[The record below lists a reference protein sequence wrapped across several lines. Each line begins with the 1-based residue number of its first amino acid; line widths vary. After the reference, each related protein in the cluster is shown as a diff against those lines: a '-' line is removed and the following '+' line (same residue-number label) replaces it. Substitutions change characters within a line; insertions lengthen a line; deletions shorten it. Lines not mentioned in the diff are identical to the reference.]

1 MPLINDLLPEA
12 DAEAYQQWC
21 AFGRQ
26 LFTTPDPKWQPPFD
40 LLPVVAAFA
49 RGNERT
55 AQYMLACY
63 DQMLV
68 ALVERGVRGEL
79 AGVALCDNSEVAITR
94 TLWLRVRAG
103 LKGRAGVGRV
113 QECVAAGQD
122 RLVVLDDR
130 GNQSAVYEGV
140 VLALAGREAGSA
152 GAATTPSMPTDPVA
166 TKIPEPDSDDNAD
179 SDEDDPVIR
188 KMLAFRRALGK
199 MKEPEALARTKD
211 HFGDQWKRRRWRIV
225 QNKTPRELKYGRG
238 GK

>member
-26 LFTTPDPKWQPPFD
+26 LFTTPAPKWQPPFD

-103 LKGRAGVGRV
+103 LKGRAGGGRL
-113 QECVAAGQD
+113 QECVDGERD

-130 GNQSAVYEGV
+130 GYQSAVYEGV

-152 GAATTPSMPTDPVA
+152 GAATAPSMPTDRVA
-166 TKIPEPDSDDNAD
+166 TTIPEPD
-179 SDEDDPVIR
+179 SDEDDPVIC

-199 MKEPEALARTKD
+199 MKEPEALARTKE
-211 HFGDQWKRRRWRIV
+211 HFGDQWRRRLWRIV
-225 QNKTPRELKYGRG
+225 QNKMPRELKYGRG